1 MKVLTR
7 KVVLLES
14 LQSTPNL
21 IYHNH
26 FVQSFVLN
34 AQMPSATGCQSHW
47 CQEAKISSKN
57 NRSNFETLK
66 TRIARLLCI
75 IPRHKWCHWQFQFL
89 KPVLHLIKYLFLTKA
104 LLSSR
109 INSSIVTFVQS
120 KSCKSFQN
128 VSSILSSH
136 RLLNFNLVQNNGMM
150 QMQRQKSSVQK

>member
-1 MKVLTR
+1 MTLFIFFLSKSGGNAYAHNCILSVLFIFR
-7 KVVLLES
+7 D
-14 LQSTPNL
+14 NL
-21 IYHNH
+21 TADEITNKK
-26 FVQSFVLN
+26 
-34 AQMPSATGCQSHW
+34 P
-47 CQEAKISSKN
+47 KISSKN